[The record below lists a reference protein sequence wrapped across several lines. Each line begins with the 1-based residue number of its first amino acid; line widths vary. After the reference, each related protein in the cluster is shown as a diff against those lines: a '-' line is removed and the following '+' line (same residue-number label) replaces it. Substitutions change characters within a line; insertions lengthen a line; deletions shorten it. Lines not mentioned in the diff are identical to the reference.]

1 MGNDEQHSSVPSVTR
16 RVTEAKRSFAR
27 QSRRAATQAEEL
39 VWNMVRNRRLE
50 GLKFRRQVPLMGFV
64 VDFYCPELRLVIEL
78 DGPIHESEQS
88 RASDAER
95 DQVLRGNGL
104 VVVRIRNEQASEKTL
119 REVIASVQRGA

>member
-1 MGNDEQHSSVPSVTR
+1 MGNDEQHSSVPAVTR

-27 QSRRAATQAEEL
+27 QSRRAPTQAEEL
-39 VWNMVRNRRLE
+39 VWSLVRNRQLE

-95 DQVLRGNGL
+95 DQILRGNGL
-104 VVVRIRNEQASEKTL
+104 AVVRIRNEQASEQTL
-119 REVIASVQRGA
+119 REVIASVKHGA